1 MTMNTTIFLVDD
13 DAGVRDALTVFLESS
28 GFDVRRFDSAEA
40 FLAKTAGTERGV
52 LVLDQRMAGM
62 SGLDLQRELKARD
75 IELPT
80 IFITGHGDVQMSVTA
95 MKEGA
100 VDFLEKP
107 FRNCDLLAGIEAAL
121 ARQEAQQAHMARRAA
136 AQDKYRSLT
145 PREREVMEYIVR
157 GEPNRTIAEHLG
169 VSVRTVEVHRAS
181 VMQKMRADSLP
192 DLVRLAAL
200 VGIGSP
206 ADE

>member
-13 DAGVRDALTVFLESS
+13 DPGVRDALTVFLESS
-28 GFDVRRFDSAEA
+28 GFTVRRFESAEA
-40 FLAKTAGTERGV
+40 FLAKAEAAERGV
-52 LVLDQRMAGM
+52 LVLDQRMGGM
-62 SGLDLQRELKARD
+62 SGLELQKELKARGLD
-75 IELPT
+75 LPT

-95 MKEGA
+95 MKGGA

-121 ARQEAQQAHMARRAA
+121 ARQEAQQAHTARRAA
-136 AQDKYRSLT
+136 AQGKYRSLT

-169 VSVRTVEVHRAS
+169 VSVRTVQVHRAK
-181 VMQKMRADSLP
+181 VMEKMRAESLP
-192 DLVRLAAL
+192 DLVRLPGL
-200 VGIGSP
+200 VGIGT
-206 ADE
+206 

>member
-13 DAGVRDALTVFLESS
+13 DPAVRDALTVFLEGS
-28 GFDVRRFDSAEA
+28 GFTVSRFDSAEA
-40 FLAKTAGTERGV
+40 FLAKTRGAERGV
-52 LVLDQRMAGM
+52 LVLDQRMSGM
-62 SGLDLQRELKARD
+62 SGLDLQKELKARNID
-75 IELPT
+75 LPT

-121 ARQEAQQAHMARRAA
+121 ARQDAQNAQMARRAEA
-136 AQDKYRSLT
+136 NDRCRSLT
-145 PREREVMEYIVR
+145 PREREVMEYIVQ
-157 GEPNRTIAEHLG
+157 GEPNRTIATHLG
-169 VSVRTVEVHRAS
+169 VSVRTVEVHRAK
-181 VMQKMRADSLP
+181 VMEKMRADSLP

-200 VGIGSP
+200 VGIGNSS
-206 ADE
+206 DD

>member
-1 MTMNTTIFLVDD
+1 MTTDATIFLVDD
-13 DAGVRDALTVFLESS
+13 DPAVRDALTVFLEGS
-28 GFDVRRFDSAEA
+28 GFTVRRFDSAEA
-40 FLAKTAGTERGV
+40 FLANTRGAERGV
-52 LVLDQRMAGM
+52 LVLDQRMGGM
-62 SGLDLQRELKARD
+62 SGLELQKELKSRHID
-75 IELPT
+75 LPT

-121 ARQEAQQAHMARRAA
+121 ARQEAQKAQMARRAA
-136 AQDKYRSLT
+136 ADSRCRSLT

-157 GEPNRTIAEHLG
+157 GEPNRTIARHLG
-169 VSVRTVEVHRAS
+169 VSVRTVEVHRAK
-181 VMQKMRADSLP
+181 VMEKMRADSLP

-200 VGIGSP
+200 VGIGIVS
-206 ADE
+206 DE